1 MPELPEVE
9 TVARRLL
16 PHIKGRRILSI
27 EVLRAKNLACPA
39 ETFIAGASGKTFERV
54 YRRGKHLIFVLKEG
68 GYILSHLR
76 MEGRYFFEDE
86 GSEKRKHDILYYHLD
101 GAKRLAY
108 CDTRKFGRLS
118 YCKDSQ
124 SLNLALSSLGPE
136 PFDFSP
142 HSFYLALHP
151 LKKKIKEAIMDQSV
165 IAGIGNIYADEALF
179 ASFMSPLA
187 LASSLSEEEC
197 ALLLENIKRLLIEAI
212 KQGGST
218 IRSYHPE
225 EGVSG
230 AMQSKLKCYGK
241 GGQPCPRCGCRL
253 KRIALNGRGTTYCP
267 LCQRE
272 KNKRFIVGISGPIH
286 SGKSTFASFLARKG
300 YCLFDADK
308 EARALYDLK
317 KVKRKLSSLCPSALK
332 ENGEIDFATL
342 RLYLSSSPESK
353 AKLNAIIFPLVKA
366 KAASFIAKCPQKGKI
381 VLDVPLLLDAKMDE
395 LCDVIILLEASE
407 RQRGERL
414 RKEGRDASALLAIN
428 EGYPLLESE
437 KIASIVIVNDGSEE
451 ELKAKAEK
459 LFSKD

>member
-27 EVLRAKNLACPA
+27 EVLRAKNLDCPL
-39 ETFIAGASGKTFERV
+39 EEFIAGVSLKTFDDV
-54 YRRGKHLIFVLKEG
+54 KRRGKHLIFVLKEG
-68 GYILSHLR
+68 GYIISHLR

-86 GSEKRKHDILYYHLD
+86 ESEKRKHDILYYHLD
-101 GAKRLAY
+101 GGKRLAY

-118 YCKDSQ
+118 YCKDDQ
-124 SLNLALSSLGPE
+124 SLALAFSSLGPE
-136 PFDFSP
+136 PFSFSP
-142 HSFYLALHP
+142 HGFFLALHP
-151 LKKKIKEAIMDQSV
+151 LKKKIKEAIMNQSV

-179 ASFMSPLA
+179 ASFINPLT

-197 ALLLENIKRLLIEAI
+197 ALLLENIKRLLLEAI

-230 AMQSKLKCYGK
+230 SMQRQLKCYAK
-241 GGQPCPRCGCRL
+241 GGQPCPRCGCKL

-272 KNKRFIVGISGPIH
+272 KNKRFVVGISGPIH
-286 SGKSTFASFLARKG
+286 SGKSTFASFLVKKG
-300 YCLFDADK
+300 YLLFDADK
-308 EARALYDLK
+308 EARALYNLK
-317 KVKRKLSSLCPSALK
+317 KVKRKLSSLFPSALK
-332 ENGEIDFATL
+332 ENGEIDFPAL
-342 RLYLSSSPESK
+342 RLCLSSSPESK
-353 AKLNAIIFPLVKA
+353 AKLNAIIFPLVKE

-395 LCDVIILLEASE
+395 LCEVIILLEANE
-407 RQRGERL
+407 KQREERL
-414 RKEGRDASALLAIN
+414 EKEGRDARSLLKIN
-428 EGYPLLESE
+428 EDYPLLESE
-437 KIASIVIVNDGSEE
+437 EIASILITNDGSEE
-451 ELKAKAEK
+451 ELKAKEER
-459 LFSKD
+459 LFSRD